1 MYASNIKQGEK
12 YKILPKVITINLL
25 NFNYYNED
33 WYHLYFRPVS
43 DMDPNLIMNEL
54 EVHFIQ
60 LPAFKKKYAK
70 NFKTDDLERWLAFLT
85 ETINDEEME
94 EILSMDKEILKAY
107 EEIKHLLS
115 DDEIIAIAEAKE
127 KQRLDYNSAIDGAKE
142 EGKTEVIG
150 LGIELGKLEIIN
162 AFLDI
167 ADDETISLKTGIAI
181 EVIKE
186 LRNQQKQKM

>member
-70 NFKTDDLERWLAFLT
+70 IFKTDDLKRWLAFLT

-142 EGKTEVIG
+142 EG
-150 LGIELGKLEIIN
+150 IELGKLEVIN